1 MNVLVVEP
9 GVVPYEKKLNN
20 LAEMQYLVGG
30 YIRAIYPFQEDVAV
44 ICNLKARVMR
54 LPFNRSIPGEY
65 GGVFGTFFVCGHGDK
80 EFCSLARA
88 QIKRY
93 RAQFYEA
100 ELLLRMDRGKPI
112 TVLLPPRPRTR
123 PAKREKDGGHESR

>member
-1 MNVLVVEP
+1 MLVVEP

-20 LAEMQYLVGG
+20 LAEMQSLVGG

-65 GGVFGTFFVCGHGDK
+65 GGVFGTFFVCGQRILFFGQSADK
-80 EFCSLARA
+80 TISSA
-88 QIKRY
+88 
-93 RAQFYEA
+93 
-100 ELLLRMDRGKPI
+100 
-112 TVLLPPRPRTR
+112 VL
-123 PAKREKDGGHESR
+123 